1 MQTLISLFRGI
12 NVSGKNL
19 IKMDALKKSYEN
31 LGFHNVTTYVQSGNI
46 VFFANDEKVEAL
58 EQKIKK
64 QIELDYDLEV
74 PVLVL
79 FIEKLKQII
88 DNNPFVKD
96 KDIAFLYV
104 TFLSLK
110 PKIIDFKAIEDKK
123 QNGEEIYFLENVVY
137 LYCPNGY
144 GKTKLTNNFLESK
157 LKVCATTRNWKTIN
171 ELVKIAEQLT

>member
-1 MQTLISLFRGI
+1 MQTLISLLRGI

-31 LGFHNVTTYVQSGNI
+31 LGFHNVTAYVQSGNV

-58 EQKIKK
+58 EQKIKR
-64 QIELDYDLEV
+64 QVELDYDLEV

-79 FIEKLKQII
+79 TLEKLKQII
-88 DNNPFVKD
+88 DNNPFKD
-96 KDIAFLYV
+96 KEVPFLHV
-104 TFLSLK
+104 TFLSSK
-110 PKIIDFKAIEDKK
+110 SEIIDFKVIEEKK
-123 QNGEEIYFLENVVY
+123 QNGEEIYFSENAIY

-157 LKVCATTRNWKTIN
+157 LKVCATTRNWKTTN